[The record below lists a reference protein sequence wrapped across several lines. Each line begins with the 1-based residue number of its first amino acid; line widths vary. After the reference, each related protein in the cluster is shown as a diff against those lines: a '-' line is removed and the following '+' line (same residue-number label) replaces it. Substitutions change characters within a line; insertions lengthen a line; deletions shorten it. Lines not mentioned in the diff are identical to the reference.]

1 MDYLPE
7 LADNG
12 QNWMNYGNS
21 VLCAIN
27 DEGLM
32 GFLVGSERRPTHPAE
47 LEGRGEGWTPQ
58 TDEERDEVAV
68 WRTADQSWTRRNA
81 TVNYT
86 IICGIPDTIFSSML
100 HLKSPLEKW
109 DYLEKRFGSIPRP
122 DSWLVVEEAMGR
134 GNLLPRQDAAEE
146 TAHPH
151 GDSDNEPANLP
162 EGSSEAL
169 EPQEDPAES
178 PDDHAKTKSGYLTPE
193 TEVVDAWQVDL
204 HLPVLEVG
212 SMDSEQPDEDANTF
226 GAPDEGGQCMG
237 DEVGES
243 QDLPEPRSKAL
254 ELECDATRPAGSHSI
269 KSGTLPSFEED
280 QSTRMNGDEPILDIP
295 DPPGTH
301 IELSDP
307 QVKPSI
313 LRNDLE
319 VTGSTL
325 GDPSEESDRSSQLR
339 ETERPGPHR
348 DRTPERKFRIYEGR
362 YTWDTPPD
370 EVWGMGVHPPARVD
384 MGDSRDVE
392 PITTKLEIRPVSA
405 KRARMRNALPRTPEP
420 PPNAPTHTPMTIR
433 DPRRRGRLKTR
444 AENVSNTHTRR
455 NACRARVVFVR
466 PLLPLLAPSNR
477 SLDPTGGL
485 LTTNTGC
492 REVRHARRDETRGG
506 AYRTAR
512 VLTRLFLPFSTP
524 SKRLR
529 YPTGGLRMVNV
540 RCNEVSSARE
550 VQTRGY
556 PYLDKHT
563 KACVAI
569 QPSRAPRKRL
579 KPPWGVLR
587 PYRRQGVPPEHT
599 RSVDK
604 PSLFQTAALQQRHK
618 AEDSAQQDGASG
630 GVLEIESPLCDV
642 HFAAY
647 SLSNNVESCE
657 SDGQFQTTPTNKEN
671 AHTTMPKQ
679 EVGMRSSD
687 DGPTAKANRRS
698 SDTPKQICGSIAT
711 ILSRTSAYMPEQ
723 RNTYRHTHVTLFQ
736 VNLLDQHL
744 KLPPPH
750 KLAFEMAGR
759 RRGLQWWRTA
769 GHGKARVNR
778 Y

>member
-7 LADNG
+7 LTDNG
-12 QNWMNYGNS
+12 HNWMSYGNS

-32 GFLVGSERRPTHPAE
+32 GFLVGSERRPIHPAE
-47 LEGRGEGWTPQ
+47 LEGRGKGWTPR
-58 TDEERDEVAV
+58 TDEERDEVTV
-68 WRTADQSWTRRNA
+68 WRTADQSWTQRNA
-81 TVNYT
+81 TVNYM
-86 IICGIPDTIFSSML
+86 IICGIPDTIFTFML
-100 HLKSPLEKW
+100 HLKAPLEKW
-109 DYLEKRFGSIPRP
+109 DYLENRFGRIPRP
-122 DSWLVVEEAMGR
+122 ESWLAAEEAM
-134 GNLLPRQDAAEE
+134 RQ
-146 TAHPH
+146 
-151 GDSDNEPANLP
+151 SNLP
-162 EGSSEAL
+162 FERDTAGESSQEVGERNDEPKISPGSH
-169 EPQEDPAES
+169 EDPVDSLNDCTE
-178 PDDHAKTKSGYLTPE
+178 TESGYLTPE
-193 TEVVDAWQVDL
+193 SEVVEMWDAEP
-204 HLPVLEVG
+204 HLPVVEVG
-212 SMDSEQPDEDANTF
+212 DTAVTWPDEPANTSE
-226 GAPDEGGQCMG
+226 APDEGNWCMS
-237 DEVGES
+237 DEVEES
-243 QDLPEPRSKAL
+243 RDLLESSSKAL
-254 ELECDATRPAGSHSI
+254 EPTGNTPRLSSGHSFENGPLPSI
-269 KSGTLPSFEED
+269 KD
-280 QSTRMNGDEPILDIP
+280 AQHIWMNSETIIDIP

-301 IELSDP
+301 AELPNP
-307 QVKPSI
+307 QVESPT
-313 LRNDLE
+313 LRSECE

-325 GDPSEESDRSSQLR
+325 GDPNRTSE
-339 ETERPGPHR
+339 G
-348 DRTPERKFRIYEGR
+348 KFRIYEGR
-362 YTWDTPPD
+362 YTWDAPPD

-420 PPNAPTHTPMTIR
+420 PPNAPTRTPMTIR

-444 AENVSNTHTRR
+444 AENVSNTHARR

-604 PSLFQTAALQQRHK
+604 PSLFQTAASQQRHK
-618 AEDSAQQDGASG
+618 AEDSAQQ
-630 GVLEIESPLCDV
+630 E
-642 HFAAY
+642 
-647 SLSNNVESCE
+647 
-657 SDGQFQTTPTNKEN
+657 
-671 AHTTMPKQ
+671 
-679 EVGMRSSD
+679 
-687 DGPTAKANRRS
+687 
-698 SDTPKQICGSIAT
+698 
-711 ILSRTSAYMPEQ
+711 
-723 RNTYRHTHVTLFQ
+723 
-736 VNLLDQHL
+736 
-744 KLPPPH
+744 
-750 KLAFEMAGR
+750 
-759 RRGLQWWRTA
+759 
-769 GHGKARVNR
+769 
-778 Y
+778 